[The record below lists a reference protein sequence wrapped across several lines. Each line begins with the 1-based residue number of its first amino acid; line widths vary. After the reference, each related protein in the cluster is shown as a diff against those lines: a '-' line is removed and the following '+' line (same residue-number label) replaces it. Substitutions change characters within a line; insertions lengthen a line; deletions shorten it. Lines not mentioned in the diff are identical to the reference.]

1 MADKAAKKK
10 NGKKDGL
17 GTGAKVVIVLFAVLM
32 ALSLM
37 LPSLAAVFSS
47 LAGGSSSDSG
57 QASSEQSSDSSSGDS
72 SSDSDSGSD
81 ASSDDQS
88 SSDSSSTNSNVVQAD
103 EKYGALVDE
112 LKGRYDSDPQNLATL
127 LNLGKDYMTWG
138 VYARY
143 YGSTDADT
151 SHANELLSNAVKYYD
166 EYLAL
171 HDSNAVRVDRAL
183 CAFYS
188 EDQDS
193 ALQQLEDLTS
203 QAPDYGPA
211 WANLGMLY
219 EAKGDSDSAR
229 SAYAKAQETD
239 PNDEYGAK
247 SYATQRLNSLDSASS
262 QSSGGSG
269 DSANSTGTTSTGAQG
284 LSQTLGS
291 LSGTG
296 L

>member
-17 GTGAKVVIVLFAVLM
+17 GTGAKAVIVLFAVLM

-47 LAGGSSSDSG
+47 LAGDSSSDSG
-57 QASSEQSSDSSSGDS
+57 QASSEQSSDSSSSDS
-72 SSDSDSGSD
+72 SSDSES
-81 ASSDDQS
+81 ASSSEDQS
-88 SSDSSSTNSNVVQAD
+88 SSDSSSTNSNVAQAD

-239 PNDEYGAK
+239 PDDEYGAK

-262 QSSGGSG
+262 QSSDGSG

>member
-17 GTGAKVVIVLFAVLM
+17 GTGAKAVIVLFAVLM

-47 LAGGSSSDSG
+47 LAGDSSSDSG
-57 QASSEQSSDSSSGDS
+57 QASSEQSSDSSSSDS
-72 SSDSDSGSD
+72 SSDSDSAS
-81 ASSDDQS
+81 SSDDQS
-88 SSDSSSTNSNVVQAD
+88 SSDSSSTNSNVAQAD

-188 EDQDS
+188 ADQDS
-193 ALQQLEDLTS
+193 ALQQLENLPS

-239 PNDEYGAK
+239 PDDEYGAK

-262 QSSGGSG
+262 QSSDGSG

>member
-17 GTGAKVVIVLFAVLM
+17 GTGAKAVIVLFAVLM

-47 LAGGSSSDSG
+47 LAGDSSSDSG
-57 QASSEQSSDSSSGDS
+57 QASSEQSSDSSSSDS
-72 SSDSDSGSD
+72 SSDSDSAS
-81 ASSDDQS
+81 SSDDQS
-88 SSDSSSTNSNVVQAD
+88 SSDSSSTNSNVAQAD

-239 PNDEYGAK
+239 PDDEYGAK

-262 QSSGGSG
+262 QSSDGSG
-269 DSANSTGTTSTGAQG
+269 DSANSTCTTSTGAQG